1 MFRLI
6 NFNFCIQF
14 SPLITASNK
23 AYVHHMLVYMCDGL
37 QESDLG
43 PGGECSDINNG
54 CFTEFLIAAWTIGG
68 SVSNFS
74 MY

>member
-1 MFRLI
+1 
-6 NFNFCIQF
+6 
-14 SPLITASNK
+14 
-23 AYVHHMLVYMCDGL
+23 MLVYMCDGL